1 MPICFIIFIVFD
13 KGFLVET
20 AVRKSSI
27 DLEEHQR
34 KIFGQY
40 GEYFAIALLE
50 WSKFTLKN
58 EIHKI
63 KVRHTKKLK
72 DLNAIDPFDKFNI
85 KHTVI
90 NLSGCALTKEKF
102 EALSLGLNMSWPNYR
117 LDEIRFQS
125 ELEAKYNLISK
136 KVPNTNEIHTDLKHA
151 FLDIFQTSK
160 TSIKHY
166 RPSKKVSIK
175 QKHM

>member
-90 NLSGCALTKEKF
+90 NLSGCALTKEQFKQ
-102 EALSLGLNMSWPNYR
+102 LSLGLNMSWPNYR

-125 ELEAKYNLISK
+125 ELEAKNILYLK
-136 KVPNTNEIHTDLKHA
+136 K
-151 FLDIFQTSK
+151 FQTRMK
-160 TSIKHY
+160 YTQI
-166 RPSKKVSIK
+166 
-175 QKHM
+175 